1 MLAQLKKFSFAFIG
15 LFVLSSFTLLRQA
28 SQKDTVLVAKDTITM
43 VQDSLLVK
51 DTLWVKYVPIIPKT
65 FIQADAWYLQSI
77 PRDINDSSFNILQL
91 YLNYFAKKKNTYQLY
106 NQKVTASNAEDV
118 LYKIEQKFS
127 LPDKDVLF
135 YAVIALIFLYG
146 FLIQI
151 APQYIAKLFSQF
163 SQSSLRM
170 MQNRE
175 QLLQNSLAS
184 FIMNIGFIVSFS
196 LMTTLVIFN
205 AHLLPIHFWE
215 GFFYMCLFFLGLY
228 TGKYI
233 CLTIAGYIFN
243 TIELVQTYIFV
254 VFMINK
260 VLGILLIPFIGILA
274 FAKPYLHP
282 FAISGAG
289 LLMVLLIL
297 YRYLFSLTSVRNKLH
312 ISSFHFFLYLCA
324 FEIIPLLI
332 LYKLVVQYFGGTY

>member
-15 LFVLSSFTLLRQA
+15 LFVLSSFTLVRQA
-28 SQKDTVLVAKDTITM
+28 SQNDTVLLAKDTIAIL
-43 VQDSLLVK
+43 QDTVLVK
-51 DTLWVKYVPIIPKT
+51 DTLWLKYVPIIPKT

-77 PRDINDSSFNILQL
+77 PRDPKDSSFNVLKL
-91 YLNYFAKKKNTYQLY
+91 YLNFFTKKQHAYQLY
-106 NQKVTASNAEDV
+106 NQKVRSTNANEV

-127 LPDKDVLF
+127 LPDKDILF
-135 YAVIALIFLYG
+135 YAVIALIFLYS

-184 FIMNIGFIVSFS
+184 FIMNIGFVVSFS

-205 AHLLPIHFWE
+205 AHLLPINFWE

-228 TGKYI
+228 VGKFI

-274 FAKPYLHP
+274 FAKPFLHP
-282 FAISGAG
+282 FAIWGAS
-289 LLMVLLIL
+289 LLMVLLLL

-312 ISSFHFFLYLCA
+312 VSSFHFFLYLCA
-324 FEIIPLLI
+324 FEVIPLLI
-332 LYKLVVQYFGGTY
+332 LYKLIVQYFGGTY

>member
-15 LFVLSSFTLLRQA
+15 LFVLSSFTLVRQA
-28 SQKDTVLVAKDTITM
+28 SQNDTVLLAKDTNAI
-43 VQDSLLVK
+43 VQDSVVVK
-51 DTLWVKYVPIIPKT
+51 DTLWVKYVPVIPKT

-77 PRDINDSSFNILQL
+77 PRDPKDSSFNVLKL
-91 YLNYFAKKKNTYQLY
+91 YLNFFTKKQYAYQLY
-106 NQKVTASNAEDV
+106 NQKVRSSNANDV

-127 LPDKDVLF
+127 LPDKDILF
-135 YAVIALIFLYG
+135 YAVIALIFLYS

-184 FIMNIGFIVSFS
+184 FIMNIGFVVSFS
-196 LMTTLVIFN
+196 LMMTLVIFN
-205 AHLLPIHFWE
+205 AHLLPINFWE

-228 TGKYI
+228 IGKYI

-274 FAKPYLHP
+274 FAKPFLHP
-282 FAISGAG
+282 FAIWGAS
-289 LLMVLLIL
+289 LLMVLLLL

-312 ISSFHFFLYLCA
+312 VSSFHFFLYLCA
-324 FEIIPLLI
+324 FEVIPLLI
-332 LYKLVVQYFGGTY
+332 LYKLIVQYFGGTY

>member
-1 MLAQLKKFSFAFIG
+1 MLAQLKKFLFAFIG
-15 LFVLSSFTLLRQA
+15 LFVLSSFTLVRQA
-28 SQKDTVLVAKDTITM
+28 SQNDTVLLAKDTIAI
-43 VQDSLLVK
+43 VQDSVVVK
-51 DTLWVKYVPIIPKT
+51 DTLWVKYVPVIPKT
-65 FIQADAWYLQSI
+65 FLQADAWYLQSI
-77 PRDINDSSFNILQL
+77 PRDPKDSSFNVLKL
-91 YLNYFAKKKNTYQLY
+91 YLNFFAKKQHAYQLY
-106 NQKVTASNAEDV
+106 NQKVTSSNANDV

-127 LPDKDVLF
+127 LPDKDILF
-135 YAVIALIFLYG
+135 YAVIALIFLYS

-184 FIMNIGFIVSFS
+184 FIMNIGFVVSFS

-205 AHLLPIHFWE
+205 AHLLPINFWE

-228 TGKYI
+228 IGKYI

-274 FAKPYLHP
+274 FAKPFLHP
-282 FAISGAG
+282 FAIWGAS
-289 LLMVLLIL
+289 LLMVLLLL

-312 ISSFHFFLYLCA
+312 VSSFHFFLYLCA
-324 FEIIPLLI
+324 FEVIPLLI
-332 LYKLVVQYFGGTY
+332 LYKLIVQYFGGTY